1 MTDQPHHPPSGADTA
16 ATTRGRDAAAPGGCG
31 PSAGPVGE
39 APAGERDEDGLTATQ
54 PFEAVP
60 DDADRATS
68 PEQGPAAD
76 PRRPGEDPE
85 RPGEDPRR
93 PAADPHRV
101 YVETT
106 SPALIPRIGRRRDWV
121 DLVDFWFPER
131 YRVPMIATTAT
142 SLALTVAFLFLPLA
156 GTDLAA
162 QVARGHFFSAHG
174 WHTIDFRWYGGIY
187 PFGYSVL
194 AGPLN
199 AAIGSRGVGAV
210 SCVLASAAFAYLLAR
225 FGVRRPTLGG
235 VLAAMVGVFNLV
247 SGRTTFALGIAI
259 GMAALVAVSL
269 PGRVPRSLRLVLG
282 GVLAVLSVAGSP
294 LAGLFVGLA
303 GGALLL
309 AGLRQPP
316 APSPPAGWL
325 TRVRRHLGGGWR
337 EGLVLCVG
345 ALVGLVPSMLFPD
358 GGVQP
363 FNGDSMKVFL
373 AGGVVTF
380 FLIPPRYRALRI
392 GAVLLVAM
400 VLFAYLVPSPIGS
413 NITRLPMLYATPVI
427 VAVGT
432 VDRRLLAGAVVALTW
447 WQPPLVTGD
456 LGSAG
461 NRAAQSAFYQ
471 PLIAELDR
479 RKPIG
484 RVEVVPLYD
493 HWESTYVAEAV
504 PLARGWER
512 QVDVHRNPL
521 FYRDTVAP
529 GDYLDWL
536 YRNAVGYVA
545 VPQATKLD
553 KYGRQEADLIAAG
566 LPYLKRVWSN
576 SDWKLYQVRN
586 AQQLV
591 SGVGVLVDSTPTGLV
606 FDTTGSGRLLVRVR
620 WSRWLT
626 LSGPDACFGPTRDG
640 WVEVTV
646 NRPGRYRISSG
657 FALRQAHRC

>member
-1 MTDQPHHPPSGADTA
+1 VGAT
-16 ATTRGRDAAAPGGCG
+16 
-31 PSAGPVGE
+31 GPV
-39 APAGERDEDGLTATQ
+39 ARITRYLTA
-54 PFEAVP
+54 
-60 DDADRATS
+60 R
-68 PEQGPAAD
+68 
-76 PRRPGEDPE
+76 
-85 RPGEDPRR
+85 
-93 PAADPHRV
+93 
-101 YVETT
+101 
-106 SPALIPRIGRRRDWV
+106 
-121 DLVDFWFPER
+121 
-131 YRVPMIATTAT
+131 
-142 SLALTVAFLFLPLA
+142 
-156 GTDLAA
+156 
-162 QVARGHFFSAHG
+162 
-174 WHTIDFRWYGGIY
+174 
-187 PFGYSVL
+187 
-194 AGPLN
+194 
-199 AAIGSRGVGAV
+199 
-210 SCVLASAAFAYLLAR
+210 
-225 FGVRRPTLGG
+225 
-235 VLAAMVGVFNLV
+235 
-247 SGRTTFALGIAI
+247 
-259 GMAALVAVSL
+259 
-269 PGRVPRSLRLVLG
+269 
-282 GVLAVLSVAGSP
+282 
-294 LAGLFVGLA
+294 
-303 GGALLL
+303 
-309 AGLRQPP
+309 
-316 APSPPAGWL
+316 
-325 TRVRRHLGGGWR
+325 WR

-380 FLIPPRYRALRI
+380 FLIPARYRALRT
-392 GAVLLVAM
+392 GAVLMVAM

-413 NITRLPMLYATPVI
+413 NITRLPMLYATPLI

-432 VDRRLLAGAVVALTW
+432 IDRRLLVGAVVALTW

-461 NRAAQSAFYQ
+461 DRAAQSAFYQ

-484 RVEVVPLYD
+484 RIEVVPLYD

-545 VPQATKLD
+545 VPQGTKLD

-576 SDWKLYQVRN
+576 SDWRLYQVRN

-606 FDTTGSGRLLVRVR
+606 FDTTDSGRVLVRVR

-626 LSGPDACFGPTRDG
+626 LSGPDACFGPAREG

-646 NRPGRYRISSG
+646 NGPGRYRISSG
-657 FALRQAHRC
+657 FAPRQSHRC

>member
-1 MTDQPHHPPSGADTA
+1 MTDEPDRDADVLASTQPIEAVADGPDAAGRTPSRTA
-16 ATTRGRDAAAPGGCG
+16 ASRTASDRRRSRSEVPHPSRSEVPH
-31 PSAGPVGE
+31 PSAGSPPRGGE
-39 APAGERDEDGLTATQ
+39 D
-54 PFEAVP
+54 
-60 DDADRATS
+60 
-68 PEQGPAAD
+68 
-76 PRRPGEDPE
+76 RPG
-85 RPGEDPRR
+85 
-93 PAADPHRV
+93 V

-106 SPALIPRIGRRRDWV
+106 SPALIPRIGRQRDWV
-121 DLVDFWFPER
+121 DLVDSWFPER

-174 WHTIDFRWYGGIY
+174 WYTIDFRWYGGIY

-210 SCVLASAAFAYLLAR
+210 SCVLASAAFAFLLAR
-225 FGVRRPTLGG
+225 FAVRRPTLGG

-259 GMAALVAVSL
+259 GMAALVGVSL
-269 PGRVPRSLRLVLG
+269 PGRVPRWLRLALG
-282 GVLAVLSVAGSP
+282 GVLAALSVAGSP

-309 AGLRQPP
+309 AGLRHPPP
-316 APSPPAGWL
+316 AAGRPGPIAQVTRYL
-325 TRVRRHLGGGWR
+325 TGRWR

-380 FLIPPRYRALRI
+380 FLIPARYRALRI
-392 GAVLLVAM
+392 GAVLMVAM

-413 NITRLPMLYATPVI
+413 NITRLPMLYATPLI

-479 RKPIG
+479 RKPVG
-484 RVEVVPLYD
+484 RIEVVPLYD

-545 VPQATKLD
+545 VPQGTKLD

-566 LPYLKRVWSN
+566 LPFLQRVWSN
-576 SDWKLYQVRN
+576 SDWRLYRVRN

-591 SGVGVLVDSTPTGLV
+591 SGVGVLVDSNPTGLV
-606 FDTTGSGRLLVRVR
+606 FDTTDAGRVLVRVR

-626 LSGPDACFGPTRDG
+626 LSGPDACFGPAREG

-657 FALRQAHRC
+657 FAPRQAHRC